1 MRYPARM
8 YAEAFV
14 EVLGDGRIPEGAAA
28 ENFLRV
34 VRANGDEGQLR
45 KILDEALRFAR
56 GKDGVRKVAIA
67 SARSLTPAQR
77 AALARFVK
85 PGDVVEYEVDPALV
99 AGITITVNDEMQFD
113 GSLKRKLDRAFGT

>member
-113 GSLKRKLDRAFGT
+113 GSLKRKLDRAFGA